1 MSFQIRTFCL
11 LAAILFSC
19 LTAGAQ
25 TPVAISVNTSQD
37 TSRIS
42 PLIYGSNGQGGD
54 RAANVTAQ
62 RYGGN
67 RLTGYNWE
75 NNASNAG
82 SDYYQQS
89 DDYLTWI
96 AGIPANEENVPG
108 IAATTFHDT
117 SLALNCYTIITLPA
131 AGYVAADKNGIV
143 DSSQTAPSSRW
154 RKVQFAKGAAFALTP
169 DTTDGYVYDDEE
181 VNFFVNKYGLSSS
194 KRGVNAYEVDNEP
207 ALWPN
212 THPRIHPLQT
222 TCAEIIGKA
231 ATLSKAVKAV
241 DPDAEI
247 FGPVA
252 YGFEEYLTMQNA
264 SDWNLY
270 SPHYDWFLSAY
281 LAGLK
286 SASDSAGKRLLDV
299 LDLHWYPEAQGIDL
313 KGTLER
319 IAGNENH
326 DPGVAWARMQAPR
339 TLWDSSYTESSWI
352 GQYFSPVALLPHI
365 IASINNN
372 YPGTKLAFTEFDYG
386 GDHDISGGI
395 ATADVLGLFG
405 KYGVY
410 MSSHWGAIGGYTLSA
425 YQIYRNYDLNS
436 GEPLTFG
443 NIHVHAATD
452 HPDII
457 SVYAASEDI
466 ADSTLHLIIINKD
479 TAAALDAAITI
490 TGKRQYSDGRVWAF
504 DAADSVIKETA
515 PIPTIAS
522 NTFHYIVPPTTVCH
536 MVLRLQGASAVAEHL
551 IPSTSSLLASP
562 NPSSGAVNITL
573 PGGIHAGATLFI
585 RNMLGNIV
593 QQWTNIYPNSII
605 HWDGISGADAI
616 PSGMYNIELTDG
628 RTLTQTRVILLR

>member
-1 MSFQIRTFCL
+1 MSFQIRTFRL
-11 LAAILFSC
+11 LAATLFSC
-19 LTAGAQ
+19 FIAEAQ

-96 AGIPANEENVPG
+96 AGIPTAQENTPG
-108 IAATTFHDT
+108 IAATTFHDS

-131 AGYVAADKNGIV
+131 AGYVAADKSGIV

-154 RKVQFAKGAAFALTP
+154 RKVQFAKGASFALTP
-169 DTTDGYVYDDEE
+169 DTSDGYVYDDEE

-194 KRGVNAYEVDNEP
+194 NRGVNAYEVDNEP

-222 TCAEIIGKA
+222 TCAEIIGKGA
-231 ATLSKAVKAV
+231 ALSKAVKAV
-241 DPDAEI
+241 DPEAEI

-252 YGFEEYLTMQNA
+252 YGFAAYYSFQNA
-264 SDWNLY
+264 PDWNLY

-299 LDLHWYPEAQGIDL
+299 LDLHWYPEAQGLD
-313 KGTLER
+313 KKDTLER

-339 TLWDSSYTESSWI
+339 TLWDSSYTENSWI

-365 IASINNN
+365 VASINNN

-386 GDHDISGGI
+386 GDYDISGGI

-410 MSSHWGAIGGYTLSA
+410 MSSHWGAISGYTLAA
-425 YQIYRNYDLNS
+425 YQIYRNYDQNS

-443 NIHVHAATD
+443 NVHVSASTD
-452 HPDII
+452 HPALS
-457 SVYAASEDI
+457 SVYATSEGI
-466 ADSTLHLIIINKD
+466 ADSTLHLIVINRD
-479 TAAALDAAITI
+479 TASAMDAAITI

-504 DAADSVIKETA
+504 DAADSVIKEIA
-515 PIPTIAS
+515 PIPAIAS
-522 NTFHYIVPPTTVCH
+522 NAFHYTVPPTTVCH
-536 MVLRLQGASAVAEHL
+536 MVLHLQGASAVTEQT
-551 IPSTSSLLASP
+551 IPSSPSLLVSP
-562 NPSSGAVNITL
+562 NPSSGFVNITL
-573 PGGIHAGATLFI
+573 PNNLHAGATLSI
-585 RNMLGNIV
+585 CDMLGNIV
-593 QQWTNIYPNSII
+593 RQWTDIRSNSII
-605 HWDGISGADAI
+605 QWNGSSGMGNI
-616 PSGMYNIELTDG
+616 PSGMYSIRLINGGTFIGTHII
-628 RTLTQTRVILLR
+628 VLR